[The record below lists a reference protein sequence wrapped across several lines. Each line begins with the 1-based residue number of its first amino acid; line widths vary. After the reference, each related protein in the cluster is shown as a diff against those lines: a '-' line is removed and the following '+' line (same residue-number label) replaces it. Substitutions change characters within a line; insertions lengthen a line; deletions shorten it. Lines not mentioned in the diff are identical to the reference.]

1 MVIGIAF
8 LLILT
13 VVTIICVIVLSIQ
26 RLIRV
31 QNLAILHKTR
41 QELIIEIQKIREEE
55 KRAVALLS
63 AINARRDEYL
73 RQHEQIQNDVLV
85 VKDEKFKKNARKK
98 EEQNFKET
106 QGEKL
111 TVEVEKETTQLEVKF
126 S

>member
-1 MVIGIAF
+1 M
-8 LLILT
+8 
-13 VVTIICVIVLSIQ
+13 
-26 RLIRV
+26 
-31 QNLAILHKTR
+31 
-41 QELIIEIQKIREEE
+41 ELIIEIQKIREEE

-63 AINARRDEYL
+63 EINARRDEYL

-85 VKDEKFKKNARKK
+85 VKDEKLKKNTETK
-98 EEQNFKET
+98 EEQNLEET